1 VDGNL
6 PECCYYTVK
15 FSDGSI
21 CKAMQDIARVRRRL
35 FEVTPHMA
43 FVGVGLN
50 AVAFSN
56 SGENSHAEVEVQ

>member
-1 VDGNL
+1 VDENL
-6 PECCYYTVK
+6 SECCYFNIK
-15 FSDGSI
+15 FSDGNI

-50 AVAFSN
+50 AVAFSD